1 MKVRFTG
8 TADGSATYQG
18 KYVVETGTV
27 LENVPEGDAN
37 LLLQTGVFEVFET
50 ANDKDNSKK
59 FDDTRKTDAKDSSK
73 K

>member
-8 TADGSATYQG
+8 SADGSATYQG

-37 LLLQTGVFEVFET
+37 ILLQTGVFEVFE
-50 ANDKDNSKK
+50 AEKPAAKDDSK
-59 FDDTRKTDAKDSSK
+59 KTDAKDSSK

>member
-8 TADGSATYQG
+8 SADGSATYQG

-37 LLLQTGVFEVFET
+37 ILCKLGF
-50 ANDKDNSKK
+50 
-59 FDDTRKTDAKDSSK
+59 
-73 K
+73 